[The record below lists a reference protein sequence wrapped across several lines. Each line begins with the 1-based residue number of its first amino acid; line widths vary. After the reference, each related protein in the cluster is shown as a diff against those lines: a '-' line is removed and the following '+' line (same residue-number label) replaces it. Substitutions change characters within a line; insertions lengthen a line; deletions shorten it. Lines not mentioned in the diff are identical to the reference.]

1 MQIIFVKIRWMC
13 ITSSDSG
20 VLQGIHFVYGFF
32 VIVSLAWPHFY
43 LSGWEAEA
51 DVPFHEHIFLEH
63 HLTGFPDIVP
73 ISHFMELVVT
83 GLSKNPYM
91 SVQQKIEH
99 INWFREYFEE
109 KKPVLDEYVKNAQV
123 QKDNPELLS

>member
-1 MQIIFVKIRWMC
+1 
-13 ITSSDSG
+13 
-20 VLQGIHFVYGFF
+20 
-32 VIVSLAWPHFY
+32 
-43 LSGWEAEA
+43 
-51 DVPFHEHIFLEH
+51 
-63 HLTGFPDIVP
+63 
-73 ISHFMELVVT
+73 MELVVT

-123 QKDNPELLS
+123 QKDNPELVS